1 MSCFKICK
9 VRGCNEENQNFILHR
24 AIPVT
29 SVVGY
34 ARKKGNSLHRG
45 YNPAM
50 KGVPGSIQ
58 LITKDM
64 ASQAE
69 CDPDEFRFFQ
79 LPADSSR
86 RQTVPELSGS
96 PCLICYDR
104 DSGAVDWP
112 AEI

>member
-1 MSCFKICK
+1 MKKIRILFICHRMK
-9 VRGCNEENQNFILHR
+9 YVRFNLL
-24 AIPVT
+24 AAVLLAAVT
-29 SVVGY
+29 MLLSSPDRSVC
-34 ARKKGNSLHRG
+34 
-45 YNPAM
+45 
-50 KGVPGSIQ
+50 GVPGSIQ

-69 CDPDEFRFFQ
+69 CDPDEFRLFQ

>member
-1 MSCFKICK
+1 
-9 VRGCNEENQNFILHR
+9 
-24 AIPVT
+24 
-29 SVVGY
+29 
-34 ARKKGNSLHRG
+34 
-45 YNPAM
+45 
-50 KGVPGSIQ
+50 
-58 LITKDM
+58 M

-96 PCLICYDR
+96 PCLICRNR

-112 AEI
+112 AEIEETAGLLRNGSGQEAGSEK

>member
-1 MSCFKICK
+1 MKY
-9 VRGCNEENQNFILHR
+9 VRFNLLAAVLLAAVTMLLSEITQNPDR
-24 AIPVT
+24 
-29 SVVGY
+29 SVC
-34 ARKKGNSLHRG
+34 
-45 YNPAM
+45 
-50 KGVPGSIQ
+50 GVPGSIQ

-96 PCLICYDR
+96 PCLICHNR

>member
-1 MSCFKICK
+1 M
-9 VRGCNEENQNFILHR
+9 
-24 AIPVT
+24 T
-29 SVVGY
+29 
-34 ARKKGNSLHRG
+34 
-45 YNPAM
+45 
-50 KGVPGSIQ
+50 
-58 LITKDM
+58 
-64 ASQAE
+64 SQAE
-69 CDPDEFRFFQ
+69 CDPDEFRLFQ

>member
-1 MSCFKICK
+1 M
-9 VRGCNEENQNFILHR
+9 
-24 AIPVT
+24 T
-29 SVVGY
+29 
-34 ARKKGNSLHRG
+34 
-45 YNPAM
+45 
-50 KGVPGSIQ
+50 
-58 LITKDM
+58 
-64 ASQAE
+64 SQAE

>member
-50 KGVPGSIQ
+50 K
-58 LITKDM
+58 KDM
-64 ASQAE
+64 TSQAE